1 MPISAGKRQLTF
13 LEQPGDRTSCV
24 IIKGV
29 LQSKNVCSPATFRK
43 LHHMTENKLF
53 SRIVAPQRS

>member
-1 MPISAGKRQLTF
+1 MQEKGNLLV

-29 LQSKNVCSPATFRK
+29 LQSKDVCSPATFRK
-43 LHHMTENKLF
+43 LHHITENKLF
-53 SRIVAPQRS
+53 ARIVAPQRS